1 MYNSILSKDK
11 PKKRK
16 IISIETKLEII
27 DKAKDFKN
35 TPTSLSKQYDL
46 PVSTISTILN
56 KQNQEKLQ
64 ALYQNNLVQ
73 PNQKRIKR
81 AKYDDLDQA
90 VDFWFTEAKSF
101 NNVTIDGPMIK
112 AQALKCATM
121 LGHLEFKASNGWL
134 DGFKKRHNISF
145 KSEVG
150 EQMQL
155 INEENSINDS
165 IKAVESNEEEPVSV
179 EEKISKEEA
188 MNLLIG
194 LRKFCLQYQENTSIL
209 TKFDE
214 IEEFLNFDLAKKQ
227 TNIFDFFSK
236 A

>member
-1 MYNSILSKDK
+1 MFNLNLSKDK

-27 DKAKDFKN
+27 EKAKNVIN
-35 TPTSLSKQYDL
+35 TPTFLSKQYDL

-90 VDFWFTEAKSF
+90 VDFWFTQEKSL

-121 LGHLEFKASNGWL
+121 LGHLDFKASNGWL

-145 KSEVG
+145 KSVVG
-150 EQMQL
+150 EQIQS
-155 INEENSINDS
+155 INEENSIENNE
-165 IKAVESNEEEPVSV
+165 AVESNQEETVLV
-179 EEKISKEEA
+179 EEKITKEEA
-188 MNLLIG
+188 MNLFFD
-194 LRKFCLQYQENTSIL
+194 LRKFCLHNHANTSIL

-214 IEEFLNFDLAKKQ
+214 IEDFLSFDLDKKQ